1 MPIEKTTTPEE
12 LRQAHS
18 VEAIRERLA
27 QGVRQKYLGDFIY
40 GAIDGAVTT
49 LAVVAGVEGAGLN
62 SRIIIIL
69 GLANLVAD
77 GFSMAA
83 ANFLGTRAENQRLD
97 RQRRFEQLEIRLHP
111 EGEREE
117 IRQIFAAKGVRG
129 ETLERVVE
137 AITADEDRWLDVMM
151 TEEHG
156 MSRAKRSALRAASAT
171 FIAFVIVRA
180 VPLLSFVSN
189 DLGATIANPFG
200 WCVALTGLAFF
211 GVGAAKGRVVD
222 QRWWLSGIETLA
234 VGGAAAS
241 KPIQQHHQAALP
253 GHPGDIAGLAD
264 RVLHQPGDHHN
275 IVGALGPP
283 APRPV

>member
-1 MPIEKTTTPEE
+1 MPIERTTTAEE
-12 LRQAHS
+12 LRKAHS
-18 VEAIRERLA
+18 VEAVRERLA
-27 QGVRQKYLGDFIY
+27 LGVRQNCLGDFIY

-49 LAVVAGVEGAGLN
+49 LAVVAGVAGAGLP
-62 SRIIIIL
+62 SPVIIIL

-83 ANFLGTRAENQRLD
+83 ANFLGTRAENQRLV

-171 FIAFVIVRA
+171 FIAFVIVGA
-180 VPLLSFVSN
+180 VPLISFVSN
-189 DLGATIANPFG
+189 ALGATIANPFG
-200 WCVALTGLAFF
+200 VCVALTGLAFF

-241 KPIQQHHQAALP
+241 IAYGIGVALR
-253 GHPGDIAGLAD
+253 GF
-264 RVLHQPGDHHN
+264 
-275 IVGALGPP
+275 VG
-283 APRPV
+283 